1 MEKFVRQQYEYE
13 YDERSRKKILG
24 RGANGTVYAA
34 RELNTKIEIA
44 VKEIQEKK
52 IG

>member
-1 MEKFVRQQYEYE
+1 ME
-13 YDERSRKKILG
+13 KKILG